1 MTFGLKQNLMVT
13 CLEENIAWV
22 IIIQLQMQTNY
33 MQETPYKKCE
43 NHYLGELNLQCI
55 EF

>member
-1 MTFGLKQNLMVT
+1 
-13 CLEENIAWV
+13 
-22 IIIQLQMQTNY
+22 MQTNY

-55 EF
+55 DF